1 MRSVLITGGAGF
13 IGLSLT
19 KKLLEAGYNIINV
32 DSLSEQIHGPNPSAQ
47 MIFGPIFD
55 EIEFIEGDVRDRSL
69 MESLMNRI
77 DTIVH
82 LAAETGTG
90 QSMYDIYKY
99 SDVNIGGTS
108 LLLDVLANT
117 VNHVD
122 KVIVASSRAIYGEG
136 KYQCAIHGAQYPD
149 SRRID
154 RLENL
159 QFEHSCSF
167 CDSEL
172 VPLPTDEDSK
182 LSPASIY
189 GVTKCSQEQLTLA
202 FCQSREISAFGLRF
216 QNVYGPGQSLNNPY
230 TGILSIFSSR
240 ILQGLSINIF
250 EDGRESRDF
259 VFIDDVV
266 QSIVKSIEADDLFVG
281 PLNIGSGIPTD
292 VLSVT
297 NLLQEKIGRACDVE
311 TSGQFR
317 IGDIRHNFAALD
329 KAKTVLQYEPRVS
342 FEDGIGRFVSWV
354 QEQNVLT
361 DNYELSLTELRN
373 RKLLR

>member
-1 MRSVLITGGAGF
+1 MRNVLITGGAGF

-19 KKLLEAGYNIINV
+19 KKLVEAGYAIISV
-32 DSLSEQIHGPNPSAQ
+32 DSLSEQIHGSEPSAE
-47 MIFGPIFD
+47 MIFGNIFD
-55 EIEFIEGDVRDRSL
+55 DIEFVQGDVRDRSL
-69 MESLMNRI
+69 MESVMTRV
-77 DTIVH
+77 DTVVH

-90 QSMYDIYKY
+90 QSMYDIYRY

-117 VNHVD
+117 VNHVN

-136 KYQCAIHGAQYPD
+136 KYQCENHGEQYPD

-159 QFEHSCSF
+159 KFEHSCTF
-167 CDSEL
+167 CDMEL

-216 QNVYGPGQSLNNPY
+216 QNVYGPGQSLNNPF

-250 EDGRESRDF
+250 EDGLESRDF
-259 VFIDDVV
+259 VYIDDVV
-266 QSIVKSIEADDLFVG
+266 QSIIKSIEVDNQFVG

-297 NLLQEKIGRACDVE
+297 NLLQEKIGRTCDVE
-311 TSGQFR
+311 ITGQFR

-329 KAKTVLQYEPRVS
+329 KAKTVLQYEPKVS
-342 FEDGIGRFVSWV
+342 FEDGIGRYVSWV
-354 QEQNVLT
+354 QEQKIST